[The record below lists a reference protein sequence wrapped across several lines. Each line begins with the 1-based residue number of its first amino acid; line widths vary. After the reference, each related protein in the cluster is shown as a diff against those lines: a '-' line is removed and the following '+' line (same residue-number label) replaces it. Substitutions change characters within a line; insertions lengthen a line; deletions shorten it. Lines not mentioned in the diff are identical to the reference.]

1 MRILYT
7 ILAIIVAIPQFIVAF
22 FSWML
27 ITGISEGNANKVKAY
42 RVFITI
48 TLIISLIFYLFHL
61 TVLRDQ
67 ESDPVFIY
75 EIPSVIFMTLT
86 ALYEIWVIYS
96 LEMKYREPTLPIT
109 ERVVYELNSI
119 G

>member
-1 MRILYT
+1 MRNLFT

-48 TLIISLIFYLFHL
+48 TLIIFLILYTFHL
-61 TVLRDQ
+61 TETINEFYPLSMIEVT
-67 ESDPVFIY
+67 
-75 EIPSVIFMTLT
+75 SVIFMTLT

-119 G
+119 L